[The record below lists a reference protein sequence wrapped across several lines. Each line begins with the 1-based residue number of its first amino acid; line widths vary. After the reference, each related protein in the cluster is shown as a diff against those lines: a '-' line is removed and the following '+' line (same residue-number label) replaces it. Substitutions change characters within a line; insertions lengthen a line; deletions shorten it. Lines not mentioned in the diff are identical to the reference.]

1 VGAGGTGS
9 AVAEQLT
16 RLGVR
21 SLLLI
26 DPKTLSESNVT
37 RVYGSTPRDLG
48 KPKAKLAA
56 SHLRSIAPDLGVQAI
71 VGSITDETVA
81 RALTSCD
88 LVFGCN
94 DDNAGRLVLSRLATY
109 YLTPMID
116 IGVLLSSSAGHIEG
130 IDGRVTIL
138 HPGAACL
145 VCRGRVDLARASAE
159 RMPERERAALQ
170 AEGYAPELGGVE
182 PAVVPYT
189 SLVASVA
196 TAELLERLIGYGP
209 EPEPSEIL
217 VRAHEREL
225 STNRRDPNPGHYC
238 DPAAGYLGLG
248 DGTPFLGQTWSTI

>member
-56 SHLRSIAPDLGVQAI
+56 SHLRSIAPDLDVQAI

-225 STNRRDPNPGHYC
+225 STNRRDPNPGHYR